1 MTVAAIIDMI
11 IMQATIWAPAI
22 TALIGVIVLVING
35 INKIKAAAQEMK
47 DDTSAKQLH
56 IDLNQAHYDNQQL
69 LEQNKLLIEQLS
81 RIKTIDQ
88 LNRTNLGGKEN
99 GKN

>member
-1 MTVAAIIDMI
+1 MTAIIEMI

-35 INKIKAAAQEMK
+35 IHKIKAAAQEMK
-47 DDTSAKQLH
+47 DDTSVQQLH
-56 IDLNQAHYDNQQL
+56 VDLNQAHYDNQQL

>member
-22 TALIGVIVLVING
+22 TALVGVIVLVING

-47 DDTSAKQLH
+47 DDSSAKQLH
-56 IDLNQAHYDNQQL
+56 TDLNQAHYDNQQL
-69 LEQNKLLIEQLS
+69 FEQNKLLIEQLS